1 MGENEINQ
9 NEKKKT
15 QKFKKVITEK
25 KTKGSLIKKYII
37 TCLILAICLLGVII
51 YLKQSKKVETQIAED
66 DTTQSTN
73 EELPRF
79 KNMNELKKVIKK
91 NNKTRYVAYSDGS
104 IPEITNMEGTTATAD
119 EYSKTNTQVENVDE
133 ADIVKTDGKY
143 IYYLGDEKIYIIN
156 SETLAQE
163 SVIQFSEEQNRVY
176 PSEIYINKNKLV
188 VLANTNTIQ
197 PYEVT
202 SDSEV
207 STEKVK
213 TSTKRMANAIVYD
226 LSDIKEP
233 KKEREVA
240 IEGSYSNSRMIGDT
254 VYLISSKSIRYYDEM
269 SDDDLLPIARD
280 SAVSAENQKIDCT
293 DIAYFPGT
301 QENCYTI
308 IAGFNIE
315 KNEPANTETFYGAS
329 DEIYASENNLYIAQ
343 TDYNYSEIF
352 LIENT
357 ETTIYKFSLEN
368 ADLKL
373 KCQKTIKGYLN
384 DQFSMDEYE
393 ENLRVAVTTEKE
405 NRLYILDENLNEVGR
420 IEDMAEGEEIYS
432 VRFMGKVGYVVTYKQ
447 IDPLFV
453 IDLSD
458 THNPQIKGE
467 LKIPGYSSY
476 LHPYDE
482 THVIGIGY
490 NTKINQYGGTE
501 NTTIKMSMF
510 DVSDLENPKEMFKIS
525 IGERKSSSEIISNH
539 KALFYNKEKNLIG
552 FPAINDSQ
560 EEFVLYNIDLEKG
573 FTKYGKIENEQE
585 DWINSIKRGIYI
597 GEKLYILTTEKITE
611 YNISDLQKINEIEL
625 N

>member
-1 MGENEINQ
+1 MGKNEINQ

-280 SAVSAENQKIDCT
+280 SAVSEENQKIDCT

>member
-1 MGENEINQ
+1 MGKNEIDQ